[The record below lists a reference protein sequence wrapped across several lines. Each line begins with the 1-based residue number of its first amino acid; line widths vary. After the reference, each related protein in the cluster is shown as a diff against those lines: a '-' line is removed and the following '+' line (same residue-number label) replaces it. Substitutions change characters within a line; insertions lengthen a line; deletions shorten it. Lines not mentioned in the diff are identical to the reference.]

1 METSKLP
8 TIQFLGYN
16 CKVTFGKYRN
26 NNNSKIDRI
35 AIMLIDAETKEPIAD
50 ATSNLPTFPLK
61 PYEVLIK
68 NYSENEG
75 ILQALIDGGI
85 LKDTGITIST
95 GFVKLNLC
103 NLLVEPEFNED

>member
-1 METSKLP
+1 MTTSKLP
-8 TIQFLGYN
+8 TINFLNYD
-16 CKVTFGKYRN
+16 CKVIFGKYQK
-26 NNNSKIDRI
+26 NNSKIDRI
-35 AIMLIDAETKEPIAD
+35 AIMLIDKDTKEPIAD

-85 LKDTGITIST
+85 IEDTGIAIST

>member
-1 METSKLP
+1 MTTSKLP

-16 CKVTFGKYRN
+16 CKVTFGYYKDEN
-26 NNNSKIDRI
+26 L

-61 PYEVLIK
+61 SYEVLIK

-85 LKDTGITIST
+85 IEDTGIAIST

-103 NLLVEPEFNED
+103 NLLVEPEFNEN